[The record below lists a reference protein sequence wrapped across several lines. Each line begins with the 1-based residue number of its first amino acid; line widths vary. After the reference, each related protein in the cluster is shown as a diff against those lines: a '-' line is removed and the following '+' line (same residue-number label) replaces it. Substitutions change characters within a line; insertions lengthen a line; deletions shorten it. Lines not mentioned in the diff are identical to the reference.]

1 MSNYISLLLRLFVLL
16 LVPFS
21 GVASAADSHASQPK
35 KLALLIGIDDYK
47 SADIPKLRG
56 AVNDVNL
63 MRGVLIGKFD
73 FTPENIVVLKNEQAT
88 HQAIIEAIKTHLI
101 AKAKTNDIVVLHF
114 SGHGSRM
121 RDSSGDEV
129 DEMDETLVAYDSR
142 MPGIF
147 DISDD
152 EINVL
157 LRQLA
162 QKTKNITFIFDSCH
176 SGAADRGGS
185 TVRQIAPDRRT
196 PPVTTDFAPFKRG
209 AEGDTDLRPSNSDY
223 VLISGSLANELS
235 NETEFEGRRHGVLT
249 WYLAAAL
256 KAAPQRATYR
266 SVMDQ
271 VKSEVSTRFPTQ
283 HPQVEGAGQ
292 DLVLFG
298 TDKINVKPY
307 VLVEPTRPGKA
318 RVEAGKAFGVGKGS
332 TLKVYDPG
340 TADFDGT
347 KPVAT
352 LKITDVSDFEAEAEV
367 LSDSPLRAQSRAVLD
382 AVSFGDTSIPIFV
395 EAKQSTQL
403 AKVKQALSTMQAIS
417 LRQDETGAR
426 LIIKE
431 QDGKLIIQ
439 SGDLELL
446 APPVPAT
453 EPDAV
458 SRIIFQIKDIAHWM
472 VAIDLRNPNSGI
484 QLGFEIW
491 RASDSA
497 GTPTPSEVPSG
508 TELSYIVE
516 NRHSQPLYIY
526 VLDVSSDGSI
536 TLLYPKGEQQ
546 LLPVDGKPERRL
558 KMSVPDG
565 QVAVL
570 DVLKVIA
577 TLKPIDPSVFP
588 QGPIRAAPEAT
599 SSGPMDPL
607 AQFMATA
614 LRGTR
619 AAADVTVES
628 DTWVTVQK
636 PIRIRRAGAKL
647 SSFSLHFDDK
657 KGFQDVQTRL
667 VGSRALCTGDDK
679 ERPGACERLTHASKD
694 GTVFELLA
702 SASTRGTDGPISS
715 GQVFDEAYRIQ
726 DQTGA
731 RRVEPLLE
739 IQVPGSETERGIYK
753 REILGDDTHDPTA
766 AADDQWSLK
775 QIQVSSAWKKI
786 RDRLGLAEGSEAS
799 GIIIA
804 HPDTG
809 YRQHPEIWTEIDG
822 KRPIDFA
829 YGKNYYEGGSDAFD
843 PLLSDRLLDNP
854 GHGTAS
860 GSVIVSPPGCQL
872 DTASKCVNGIARGAQ
887 LIPLRVHRTVSQFNT
902 RNLSQAIQDVAD
914 GNIAG
919 NPRLISIAMGGPPT
933 LTMWKA
939 VKAAEK
945 NGVLI
950 VAASGNNVRTVV
962 WPARFSSTIAVA
974 AGNVHCHPWEHSSR
988 GSAVD
993 IMAPGESVWRA
1004 TLNEQH
1010 EYINAMGKGTTFA
1023 TGNVA
1028 GSAAL
1033 WLSNHRN
1040 DPLLKALLEQGMLT
1054 KTFRAALRSSAW
1066 RPSSSPGA
1074 NPPETQCN
1082 TSKWDENYGAGILNA
1097 AALMDVPLSGIYSR
1111 ELVST
1116 EDETIP
1122 LFASLYPEGTDPEQ
1136 IRTDYSSLFASDQ
1149 RGSLQNLSNFE
1160 TEILY
1165 HYTINEDVQRSVDAL
1180 LSRQRSAELVEGLR
1194 RALARQDLS
1203 GRLRQT
1209 LGQ

>member
-1 MSNYISLLLRLFVLL
+1 MSNHISLLLQLFLLL

-21 GVASAADSHASQPK
+21 GAASAADSPASQPT
-35 KLALLIGIDDYK
+35 KLALLIGIDNYK

-56 AVNDVNL
+56 AVNDVDL

-73 FTPENIVVLKNEQAT
+73 IPPENIVVLKNEQAT

-101 AKAKTNDIVVLHF
+101 AKAKNGDIVVLHF
-114 SGHGSRM
+114 SGHGSQM
-121 RDSSGDEV
+121 TDNSKDEV
-129 DEMDETLVAYDSR
+129 DGMDETLVPYDSR
-142 MPGIF
+142 TPGIF

-152 EINVL
+152 EINGL

-162 QKTKNITFIFDSCH
+162 QKTNNITFIFDSCH
-176 SGAADRGGS
+176 SGAAARGGN
-185 TVRQIAPDRRT
+185 TVRQIEPDRRT
-196 PPVTTDFAPFKRG
+196 PPVTADFALSNRG
-209 AEGDTDLRPSNSDY
+209 AEGDADLRPSNSDY
-223 VLISGSLANELS
+223 VLISGSLAKELS
-235 NETEFEGRRHGVLT
+235 NETEFEGTRHGVLT

-266 SVMDQ
+266 GAMDQ
-271 VKSEVSTRFPTQ
+271 VKSEVSTQFPTQ
-283 HPQVEGAGQ
+283 HPQIEGPGQ

-318 RVEAGKAFGVGKGS
+318 RVEAGKAFGLGKGS
-332 TLKVYDPG
+332 TLKVYAPG
-340 TADFDGT
+340 TADFEGT

-367 LSDSPLRAQSRAVLD
+367 LSDSPLRPQSRAVLD

-395 EAKQSTQL
+395 DAKQSTQL
-403 AKVKQALSTMQAIS
+403 AKVKQALSAMQAVS
-417 LRQDETGAR
+417 LTQDETGAR
-426 LIIKE
+426 LMVKE
-431 QDGKLIIQ
+431 QDGKLRIQ

-446 APPVPAT
+446 APPVPVID
-453 EPDAV
+453 PNAV
-458 SRIIFQIKDIAHWM
+458 SRVTSQIKDIAHWM
-472 VAIDLRNPNSGI
+472 VVLDLKNLDSGI
-484 QLGFEIW
+484 QLSFEIR
-491 RASDSA
+491 RAGDPA
-497 GTPTPSEVPSG
+497 GTPSPSDVPSG
-508 TELSYIVE
+508 TELSYMVE
-516 NRHSQPLYIY
+516 NRHSQPLYVY

-536 TLLYPKGEQQ
+536 TLLYPRGEQQ
-546 LLPVDGKPERRL
+546 QLPVDGKLERRL
-558 KMSVPDG
+558 RMSVPDG
-565 QVAVL
+565 QAAVL

-577 TLKPIDPSVFP
+577 TVKPIDPSVFP
-588 QGPIRAAPEAT
+588 QGSIRAAPKAT
-599 SSGPMDPL
+599 SRAAMDPL
-607 AQFMATA
+607 ARFLDTA

-628 DTWVTVQK
+628 DSWVTLQK
-636 PIRIRRAGAKL
+636 PVRIRRAGAKL
-647 SSFSLHFDDK
+647 SSFSLHFDGK
-657 KGFQDVQTRL
+657 KSVQDVQTKL
-667 VGSRALCTGDDK
+667 VGSRALCTGDDN
-679 ERPGACERLTHASKD
+679 ERPGGCERLTHASKD
-694 GTVFELLA
+694 GTVFELLP
-702 SASTRGTDGPISS
+702 SAATRGTDGPISA
-715 GQVFDEAYRIQ
+715 GQAFDEAYRIQ

-739 IQVPGSETERGIYK
+739 TQVPGAETERGIDK
-753 REILGDDTHDPTA
+753 RDIPGDDTHDPAA

-775 QIQVSSAWKKI
+775 QIQVSGAWKKI

-809 YRQHPEIWTEIDG
+809 YRHHPETWTEIGG
-822 KRPIDFA
+822 KRPIDSA
-829 YGKNYYEGGSDAFD
+829 HGKNYYEAGADALD

-872 DTASKCVNGIARGAQ
+872 TTASKCVNGIARGAQ

-919 NPRLISIAMGGPPT
+919 SPRLISIAMGGPPT

-962 WPARFSSTIAVA
+962 WPARFRSAIAVA
-974 AGNVHCHPWEHSSR
+974 AGNVHCHPWKHSSR
-988 GSAVD
+988 GSAID

-1004 TLNEQH
+1004 TLNEEH

-1033 WLSNHRN
+1033 WLSAHRN
-1040 DPLLKALLEQGMLT
+1040 DQALHALMEQGMLT

-1066 RPSSSPGA
+1066 RPSPNPGA
-1074 NPPETQCN
+1074 NPPGTQCD
-1082 TSKWDENYGAGILNA
+1082 TSKWDEDFGPGILNVS
-1097 AALMDVPLSGIYSR
+1097 ALVDVPLGGTQSR
-1111 ELVST
+1111 GLVSA

-1122 LFASLYPEGTDPEQ
+1122 LFASLYPEGTDPER
-1136 IRTDYSSLFASDQ
+1136 IRADYISLFASDQ
-1149 RGSLQNLSNFE
+1149 RGSLQKLSSFE

-1165 HYTINEDVQRSVDAL
+1165 HYTENEEVQRGVDAL
-1180 LSRQRSAELVEGLR
+1180 LVGQRGGEPHDAIR

-1203 GRLRQT
+1203 GRLRQAI
-1209 LGQ
+1209 GQ